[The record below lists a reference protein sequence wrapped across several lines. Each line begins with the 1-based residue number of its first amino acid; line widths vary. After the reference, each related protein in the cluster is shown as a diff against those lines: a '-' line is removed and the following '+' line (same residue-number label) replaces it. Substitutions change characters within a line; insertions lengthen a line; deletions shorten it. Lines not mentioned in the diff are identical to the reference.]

1 MESRFVHTVPIPG
14 FCENALKGL
23 KLWQL
28 VTIFGE
34 DRKVA
39 FAPLPEGVLD
49 NISVA
54 VLA

>member
-1 MESRFVHTVPIPG
+1 MESRFVRTVPILG

-23 KLWQL
+23 KFGQL
-28 VTIFGE
+28 VTILGE
-34 DRKVA
+34 DRKIA
-39 FAPLPEGVLD
+39 FAPLPEGGLD